1 MEYELEQLSDYEL
14 FNLERKIS
22 WEIRARFFG
31 LKTELEDSDRL
42 LMLKQKIINQ
52 NMASNPNI
60 DSIWLKFE
68 E

>member
-1 MEYELEQLSDYEL
+1 MKYELEQLSDYEL
-14 FNLERKIS
+14 FDLEREIFR
-22 WEIRARFFG
+22 EIRTRFFD
-31 LKTELEDSDRL
+31 LRTELEDSDRL

>member
-22 WEIRARFFG
+22 WEIRARFFN
-31 LKTELEDSDRL
+31 LRTELEDSDRL

-52 NMASNPNI
+52 NMASNPNV